1 MRSLESL
8 ARGIRRCRKCRL
20 WEGRR
25 HAVPGEGDP
34 SARVMLVGEAPG
46 EKEDHQGRPFVGM
59 TGRRFLDDF
68 LSEADFPR
76 QELFITSAVKCRP
89 PKNRNP
95 LPDELMT
102 CFEAWLRPQV
112 EALEPEAIVLLGKIA
127 VRQATGEDVKLAEA
141 HGRIIE
147 LLGRRALMTYH
158 PTAAMRFPVP
168 RKGMREDFV
177 KLRGLLEV

>member
-1 MRSLESL
+1 MRRLESL

-20 WEGRR
+20 REGRT

-46 EKEDHQGRPFVGM
+46 EKEDQQGRPFVGM

-68 LSEADFPR
+68 LSVAGFPR

-95 LPDELMT
+95 KPDELST
-102 CFEAWLRPQV
+102 CFEAWLKPQV
-112 EALEPEAIVLLGKIA
+112 EALDPRAIVLLGKIA
-127 VRQATGEDVKLAEA
+127 IRQATGEDVKLAEA
-141 HGRIIE
+141 HGNFIE

-158 PTAAMRFPVP
+158 PTAAMRFPAP
-168 RKGMREDFV
+168 REGMREDFAV
-177 KLRGLLEV
+177 LRALLED